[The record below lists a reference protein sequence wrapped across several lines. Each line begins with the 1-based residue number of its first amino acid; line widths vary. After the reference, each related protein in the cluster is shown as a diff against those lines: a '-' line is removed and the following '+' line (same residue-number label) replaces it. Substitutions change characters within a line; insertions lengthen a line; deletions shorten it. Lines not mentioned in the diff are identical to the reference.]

1 MIELSVKFKILMLD
15 HYNDEISLE
24 YSQIIPIIIILK
36 KEFIVK
42 K

>member
-1 MIELSVKFKILMLD
+1 MLD

-24 YSQIIPIIIILK
+24 YSQRIPIIIILK
-36 KEFIVK
+36 KEFIMK